1 MFVDYKLEFFDKE
14 IVIQGLGRMGRK
26 GGWGLKR
33 FLLYYNYNFIIEEN
47 VNFDLIQ
54 YYNVKI

>member
-33 FLLYYNYNFIIEEN
+33 FFLYYNYNFIIEEM
-47 VNFDLIQ
+47 LIL
-54 YYNVKI
+54 I